1 MREPNIQTSTVKDYL
16 KTAGVSPIKLKADI
30 TQLANSLQE
39 NAYPNELIKYLLLY
53 SINRVDWDW
62 LKNERNKDNEPEET
76 RQIQNKDKRE

>member
-62 LKNERNKDNEPEET
+62 LKNDRNKDNGPEET
-76 RQIQNKDKRE
+76 KQIQNQDKRE